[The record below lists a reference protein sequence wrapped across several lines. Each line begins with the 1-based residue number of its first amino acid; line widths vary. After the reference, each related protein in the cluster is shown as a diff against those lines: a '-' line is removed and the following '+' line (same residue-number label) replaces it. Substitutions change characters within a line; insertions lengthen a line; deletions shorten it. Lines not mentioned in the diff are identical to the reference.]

1 MFFPNTNLV
10 TKRFLFIS
18 ILLFVPFVI
27 RAQYDA
33 SFSHYFDMEPSFNPA
48 AVGKQS
54 KLNVTA
60 AYALDMAG
68 FEHNPR
74 TLYLGADL
82 PFNIIRSRHGTGV
95 QLMNDQIG
103 LFTHQ
108 RLSLQYA
115 YKIPLLK
122 GIFSLGVQ
130 GGFISESFDGSKV
143 DAGESGDPALPT
155 ADVNGSGIDLGLGFY
170 YLRHDWYVGLS
181 ALHLNAPTIELG
193 ENNELKIDAV
203 YYFTGGYNIRLRNP
217 FLTIKP
223 SVLVKC
229 DGSTWRGDLT
239 GRLVYQYNRR
249 MLYGGMSYSP
259 DHSLT
264 FLLGGSFHGLVLGY
278 SYEVYTSKLGVGN
291 GSHEFFVGYQTGLN
305 FSKKGKSRHQSV
317 RIL

>member
-1 MFFPNTNLV
+1 MFF
-10 TKRFLFIS
+10 
-18 ILLFVPFVI
+18 LLFVPFAM

-33 SFSHYFDMEPSFNPA
+33 SFSHYFDMEASFNSA
-48 AVGKQS
+48 AVGKQP

-82 PFNIIRSRHGTGV
+82 PFNIINSRHGAGA

-115 YKIPLLK
+115 YKFSLLK
-122 GIFSLGVQ
+122 GVFSLGAQ

-155 ADVNGSGIDLGLGFY
+155 SDVNGSALDLGIGVY
-170 YLRHDWYVGLS
+170 YLSHDWYVGLS
-181 ALHLNAPTIELG
+181 AQHLNAPTIELG

-217 FLTIKP
+217 FFTIKP

-249 MLYGGMSYSP
+249 MLYGGVSYSP
-259 DHSLT
+259 DHSFT
-264 FLLGGSFHGLVLGY
+264 FLLGGSFHGLAIGY
-278 SYEVYTSKLGVGN
+278 SYEVYTSKLSSGN
-291 GSHEFFVGYQTGLN
+291 GSHELFVGYQTGLN

>member
-1 MFFPNTNLV
+1 M
-10 TKRFLFIS
+10 KKQLFIIS
-18 ILLFVPFVI
+18 FLLVVPLVM

-48 AVGKQS
+48 AVGKQP

-82 PFNIIRSRHGTGV
+82 PFNILNSRHGGGM
-95 QLMNDQIG
+95 QLLNDQIG

-115 YKIPLLK
+115 YKMRLLK
-122 GIFSLGVQ
+122 GMLSLGIQ
-130 GGFISESFDGSKV
+130 GGLVSESFDGSKV
-143 DAGESGDPALPT
+143 DAGESSDPALPT
-155 ADVNGSGIDLGLGFY
+155 SDVNGSGLDLGLGFY
-170 YLRHDWYVGLS
+170 YLSKDWYAGLS
-181 ALHLNAPTIELG
+181 AQHLNAPTIDLG

-239 GRLVYQYNRR
+239 GRLVYQYEHR

-259 DHSLT
+259 DHSVT
-264 FLLGGSFHGLVLGY
+264 FLVGGSFHGLVLGY
-278 SYEVYTSKLGVGN
+278 SYEVYTSKLSAGN
-291 GSHEFFVGYQTGLN
+291 GTHELFLGYQTDLN
-305 FSKKGKSRHQSV
+305 LTKKGKGRHQSV
-317 RIL
+317 RVL

>member
-1 MFFPNTNLV
+1 M
-10 TKRFLFIS
+10 KKQLFIIS
-18 ILLFVPFVI
+18 FLLVVPLLM

-48 AVGKQS
+48 TVGKQP

-74 TLYLGADL
+74 TLYLGTDL
-82 PFNIIRSRHGTGV
+82 PFDILNSHHGAGL
-95 QLMNDQIG
+95 QLLNDQIG

-115 YKIPLLK
+115 YKVHLLN
-122 GIFSLGVQ
+122 GMLSLGVQ
-130 GGFISESFDGSKV
+130 GGLLSESFDGSKV
-143 DAGESGDPALPT
+143 DAGESGDPALPNS
-155 ADVNGSGIDLGLGFY
+155 DVNGSGLDFGLGFY
-170 YLRHDWYVGLS
+170 YLCHDWYAGMS
-181 ALHLNAPTIELG
+181 AQHLNAPTVDLG
-193 ENNELKIDAV
+193 ENNKLKIDAV

-223 SVLVKC
+223 SVLLRC

-239 GRLVYQYNRR
+239 GRLVYQYEHR

-259 DHSLT
+259 EHSVT
-264 FLLGGSFHGLVLGY
+264 FLLGGSFHGFVLGY
-278 SYEVYTSKLGVGN
+278 SYEVYTSKLSVGN
-291 GSHEFFVGYQTGLN
+291 GSHELFVMYQTDLN
-305 FSKKGKSRHQSV
+305 LTKKGKGHHQSV